1 MRFEPHTAWRRL
13 ILAGLTAVLFGP
25 PAIAAPGVLVEGA
38 WCWPSRI
45 DSHTAFVYMS
55 LTLAD
60 EDADRL
66 LRAGSDLAAEA
77 QILAPG
83 GTKGAARLMPVP
95 AIALDGHAPTI
106 LEPGATHLILRG
118 LKRPLRPGDSVPV
131 TLEFEHAPAVTL
143 PVKVLRD
150 PPGTGMPDLPKGIR
164 LE

>member
-1 MRFEPHTAWRRL
+1 
-13 ILAGLTAVLFGP
+13 
-25 PAIAAPGVLVEGA
+25 
-38 WCWPSRI
+38 
-45 DSHTAFVYMS
+45 MS

-60 EDADRL
+60 EDQDRL
-66 LRAGSDLAAEA
+66 LHAAADLAAGT
-77 QILAPG
+77 QILAPAG
-83 GTKGAARLMPVP
+83 VKASGRLVTVP

-118 LKRPLRPGDSVPV
+118 LKRPLRPGDTVPV